1 MNKFSFFWICGLFMF
16 LISSCKD
23 QDKKAI
29 SEQLDALYGKEIKF
43 VHQDKY
49 VVDSRDT
56 LIHVAESPDFKIV
69 IFADSLGC
77 QPCNLRLGELS
88 LKVRE
93 LKHINKNARFVVIVQ
108 NSDYREFEHNV
119 EHDMPGFPFIY
130 DTGGLFLKTNK
141 LPLDSRFHAFLLD
154 KNDKIVLV
162 GNPVGNDKLWEL
174 YKHQIRE
181 LSAKN

>member
-1 MNKFSFFWICGLFMF
+1 MLLF
-16 LISSCKD
+16 SSCKD
-23 QDKKAI
+23 KDKKAI

-43 VHQDKY
+43 VHQDQY
-49 VVDSRDT
+49 IIDRRDT
-56 LIHVAESPDFKIV
+56 IIHWDGTPDFKIV

-93 LKHINKNARFVVIVQ
+93 LRHINEKAHFVVIVQ

-119 EHDMPGFPFIY
+119 AHDMPGFPFIY
-130 DTGGLFLKTNK
+130 DTEGLFLKANE
-141 LPLDSRFHAFLLD
+141 LPLDNRLHAFLLD
-154 KNDKIVLV
+154 KDNKIVLV

-181 LSAKN
+181 LSTKI

>member
-1 MNKFSFFWICGLFMF
+1 MTKFSFFIICGLFMLLF
-16 LISSCKD
+16 SSCRD

-29 SEQLDALYGKEIKF
+29 SEKLDALYGKEIKF
-43 VHQDKY
+43 VHQDLY
-49 VVDSRDT
+49 TIDRRDT
-56 LIHVAESPDFKIV
+56 IIHWTDTTDFKIV

-77 QPCNLRLGELS
+77 QPCNLRLGELG

-93 LKHINKNARFVVIVQ
+93 LKYINEKARFVVIVQ

-130 DTGGLFLKTNK
+130 DTEGLFLKANE
-141 LPLDSRFHAFLLD
+141 LPLDNRFHAFLLD
-154 KNDKIVLV
+154 KDNKIVLV

-174 YKHQIRE
+174 YKRQIRE
-181 LSAKN
+181 LSTKI